1 MLFNTIINIKS
12 PHEEILS
19 WQIQLIC
26 PWSIDFTTL
35 MVWGAALITYVFFSY
50 NNYLLDKA
58 YSKFPFIFSK
68 FLLTTLRGGFKV
80 PAQPFFPLI
89 FILFLWFYMGNAVM
103 SIPFTIC
110 ITTFLPIVFFGAL
123 ITFGTANIIGLYQ
136 NKLKFLNLFLP
147 PGTPRMISFILVPVE
162 IIAYVARLVSLSV
175 RLFANM
181 LAGYI
186 LMEMFFTFLLMSLS
200 SPFVNIIP
208 SFLLFIVLVLLAM
221 LKLLISF
228 LQAYIFSLLVS
239 FYLNDPI
246 HLH

>member
-1 MLFNTIINIKS
+1 
-12 PHEEILS
+12 
-19 WQIQLIC
+19 
-26 PWSIDFTTL
+26 
-35 MVWGAALITYVFFSY
+35 
-50 NNYLLDKA
+50 
-58 YSKFPFIFSK
+58 
-68 FLLTTLRGGFKV
+68 
-80 PAQPFFPLI
+80 
-89 FILFLWFYMGNAVM
+89 MGNAVM
-103 SIPFTIC
+103 SVPFTIC

>member
-1 MLFNTIINIKS
+1 
-12 PHEEILS
+12 
-19 WQIQLIC
+19 
-26 PWSIDFTTL
+26 
-35 MVWGAALITYVFFSY
+35 
-50 NNYLLDKA
+50 
-58 YSKFPFIFSK
+58 
-68 FLLTTLRGGFKV
+68 
-80 PAQPFFPLI
+80 
-89 FILFLWFYMGNAVM
+89 
-103 SIPFTIC
+103 
-110 ITTFLPIVFFGAL
+110 
-123 ITFGTANIIGLYQ
+123 
-136 NKLKFLNLFLP
+136 
-147 PGTPRMISFILVPVE
+147 MISFILVPVE